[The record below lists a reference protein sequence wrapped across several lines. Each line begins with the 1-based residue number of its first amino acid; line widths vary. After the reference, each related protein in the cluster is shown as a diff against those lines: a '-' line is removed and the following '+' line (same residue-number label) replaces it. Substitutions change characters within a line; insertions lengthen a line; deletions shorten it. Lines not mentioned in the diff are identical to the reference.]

1 MFSIPVS
8 LFQLLF
14 PLDLFGLC
22 VCFFPSEGHRM
33 LSREFV
39 FCLFII
45 DVAKC
50 NLCKVKLQANVV
62 FGLLLKR
69 MWSVE
74 WLQGPLLFLWLTLH
88 LMLAFWADLCGSVVE
103 ANLSG
108 FWLPALLS
116 LFGGS
121 VQVYDVSNYYI
132 FSPLSY
138 ITNILLCEFEYYYD
152 NLFVHA
158 CNEALNYGYLVQ
170 HSCNFHFV
178 PWQESGRSAIQV
190 RRRGNK
196 SWRWTTSMTHA
207 YPALIVI
214 MKNNIIIYFLNPFF
228 VVFFRLSRKK
238 LKLWRLSSRR
248 RLFHFLIS
256 RKNWSRKRYYVVK
269 SSASP
274 PWKQFKI
281 YVHTLKPAHK
291 RCSYKYN
298 ILRLYGCIWT
308 FVLRVGAKIVRFDT
322 NFWCYFPL

>member
-62 FGLLLKR
+62 FGLLLKC

-108 FWLPALLS
+108 FWLPALPS
-116 LFGGS
+116 LFGGF
-121 VQVYDVSNYYI
+121 VQVYDVSNYYII

-138 ITNILLCEFEYYYD
+138 ITNILLCEF
-152 NLFVHA
+152 
-158 CNEALNYGYLVQ
+158 
-170 HSCNFHFV
+170 
-178 PWQESGRSAIQV
+178 
-190 RRRGNK
+190 
-196 SWRWTTSMTHA
+196 
-207 YPALIVI
+207 
-214 MKNNIIIYFLNPFF
+214 
-228 VVFFRLSRKK
+228 
-238 LKLWRLSSRR
+238 
-248 RLFHFLIS
+248 
-256 RKNWSRKRYYVVK
+256 
-269 SSASP
+269 
-274 PWKQFKI
+274 
-281 YVHTLKPAHK
+281 
-291 RCSYKYN
+291 
-298 ILRLYGCIWT
+298 
-308 FVLRVGAKIVRFDT
+308 
-322 NFWCYFPL
+322 

>member
-1 MFSIPVS
+1 MKREGLFAWFCKIVFLTVKVFARGDTAAADANYWPQCSVS
-8 LFQLLF
+8 LYHCFNSFF

-50 NLCKVKLQANVV
+50 NLCKVKLQANLV

-132 FSPLSY
+132 FSPLS
-138 ITNILLCEFEYYYD
+138 
-152 NLFVHA
+152 
-158 CNEALNYGYLVQ
+158 
-170 HSCNFHFV
+170 
-178 PWQESGRSAIQV
+178 
-190 RRRGNK
+190 
-196 SWRWTTSMTHA
+196 
-207 YPALIVI
+207 
-214 MKNNIIIYFLNPFF
+214 
-228 VVFFRLSRKK
+228 
-238 LKLWRLSSRR
+238 
-248 RLFHFLIS
+248 
-256 RKNWSRKRYYVVK
+256 
-269 SSASP
+269 
-274 PWKQFKI
+274 
-281 YVHTLKPAHK
+281 
-291 RCSYKYN
+291 
-298 ILRLYGCIWT
+298 
-308 FVLRVGAKIVRFDT
+308 
-322 NFWCYFPL
+322 